1 MSEYSDKHVISLEML
16 YIPLWRLTVLQSH
29 CPLKQDI

>member
-16 YIPLWRLTVLQSH
+16 YIPLWRLTV
-29 CPLKQDI
+29 